1 MQMTEAIGVALI
13 GYGYVGETFHAPL
26 IAATKGLDLR
36 VVSSSKP
43 QKVHTRFPEARVVE
57 TPEAAI
63 ADRAIRLV
71 VIASPN
77 TSHVPLA
84 TAALLAG
91 KDLVVDKPFT
101 ITADEAKALEK
112 LARDEKL
119 LLSVFQNRRWDG
131 DFLTLRAL
139 IAAGE
144 LGEINYFESH
154 FDRFRPQIRDRWREK
169 PGPGSG
175 LWYDLGPH
183 LIDQALQLFGM
194 PETVEGSILTQRAGG
209 QTDDYAHV
217 VLGYDDAA
225 GIGSQNL
232 QVVLH
237 GSMLVPGGWPRFL
250 VHGSKASWIKHGL
263 DVQEKQLIS
272 GMQPGAAGWGVDP
285 SAGALI
291 TPDSERKVQ
300 NLRGSYELYYAAIR
314 DALVKGGPNPVPA
327 AQAVNVMSVLEAA
340 IRSSKQGTRITLE
353 G

>member
-1 MQMTEAIGVALI
+1 MQMTESIGVALI

-36 VVSSSKP
+36 LVSSSKP
-43 QKVHTRFPEARVVE
+43 DKVHLRFPNARVVD

-63 ADRAIRLV
+63 ADSAIRLV

-91 KDLVVDKPFT
+91 KDVVVDKPFT
-101 ITADEAKALEK
+101 ITTDEAKALEK
-112 LARDEKL
+112 LAQDENL

-154 FDRFRPQIRDRWREK
+154 FDRFRPQVRDRWREK
-169 PGPGSG
+169 AGPGSG

-194 PETVEGSILTQRAGG
+194 PETVEASILTQRPGG
-209 QTDDYAHV
+209 ETDDYAHV
-217 VLGYDDAA
+217 VLGYGAA
-225 GIGSQNL
+225 SGVRSQNL

-237 GSMLVPGGWPRFL
+237 GSMLVPGGWPRFC
-250 VHGSKASWIKHGL
+250 VHGSEASWVKHGL
-263 DVQEKQLIS
+263 DVQEKQLI
-272 GMQPGAAGWGVDP
+272 GRMQPGAAGWGVDP
-285 SAGALI
+285 NDGTLF
-291 TPDSERKVQ
+291 TPDSGRKVP
-300 NLRGSYELYYAAIR
+300 NLHGAYEHYYAAIR
-314 DALVKGGPNPVPA
+314 DALLDGAPNPVPA
-327 AQAVNVMSVLEAA
+327 SEAVILMTVLEAA
-340 IRSSKQGTRITLE
+340 MKSADRGRRMTF
-353 G
+353 